1 MSSITLQ
8 LDLETATRLYGLAAR
23 HRQPPE
29 GILREALTRYLES
42 QSSAPPASPKG
53 KRYPA
58 RHPVGG
64 IITPV

>member
-1 MSSITLQ
+1 MSITLQ

-29 GILREALTRYLES
+29 SILHEALTLYLDR
-42 QSSAPPASPKG
+42 QSDTPAIQPEA
-53 KRYPA
+53 KRYPS